1 LNRAL
6 RLPLA
11 ILAIL
16 VSGIVG
22 AVLFRVGAD
31 DKPHSVL
38 LKWNSSAPGA
48 GSAVTGY
55 RVYRTQPDGTYSP
68 IASVNAPTYVDG
80 TVTAGTT
87 YGYFVTSLDAAG
99 HESRPSNYVALTV
112 P

>member
-1 LNRAL
+1 LKRAL

-16 VSGIVG
+16 TFGIAG

-31 DKPHSVL
+31 DKPHTVL
-38 LKWNSSAPGA
+38 LKWNPSAPGTGA
-48 GSAVTGY
+48 AISGY
-55 RVYRTQPDGTYSP
+55 RVYRTQPDGTYLP
-68 IASVNAPTYVDG
+68 IASVNAPTYVDSK
-80 TVTAGTT
+80 VTPGTT

-99 HESRPSNYVALTV
+99 HESQPSTHVSVTV

>member
-1 LNRAL
+1 L

-16 VSGIVG
+16 VLGIVG
-22 AVLFRVGAD
+22 AMLVRVGAN

-38 LKWNSSAPGA
+38 LKWNPSASKT

-55 RVYRTQPDGTYSP
+55 RVYRTQTDGAYSP
-68 IASVNAPTYVDG
+68 IASVNAPTYVDS

-87 YGYFVTSLDAAG
+87 YGYFVKALDAAG
-99 HESRPSNYVALTV
+99 HESRPSNYVSVTV